1 MGGLSCDLA
10 AAIFAA
16 LLPSQAYDEHDPDE
30 VAPGNFPRVL
40 LHDGEI
46 VGAVRI
52 DLIGQSRAGLR
63 LVGIRSIS
71 SGKAMAASC

>member
-1 MGGLSCDLA
+1 MIA
-10 AAIFAA
+10 APNRYA
-16 LLPSQAYDEHDPDE
+16 L
-30 VAPGNFPRVL
+30 R
-40 LHDGEI
+40 LHDGGI